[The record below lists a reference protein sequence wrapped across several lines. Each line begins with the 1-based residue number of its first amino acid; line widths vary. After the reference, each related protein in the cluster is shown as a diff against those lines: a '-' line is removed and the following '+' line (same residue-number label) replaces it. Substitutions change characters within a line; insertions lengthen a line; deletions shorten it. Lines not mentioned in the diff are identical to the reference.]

1 MGLRQ
6 APFMMGTEGTER
18 PAGQGSFADKAG
30 MTCVLGVM
38 GELEEKEVPN
48 VLSSLSV
55 RSTGLCWERSW
66 NRHCLPWD

>member
-1 MGLRQ
+1 
-6 APFMMGTEGTER
+6 
-18 PAGQGSFADKAG
+18 

-38 GELEEKEVPN
+38 GELEEKEVSN